1 VAHRGRCSMDRRE
14 FMKRLRSQGG
24 FTLIELVIIILVL
37 GILAATAIPK
47 FYDMT
52 AKAKEA
58 AEKGVVGGVRGGIS
72 IVYAS
77 NILNNVTPSFP
88 ATVGGTG
95 TASSANY
102 FFSNVMSPGI
112 DADWT
117 ATGAAFTGPAG
128 GVYTYDSGA
137 GTFQQ

>member
-1 VAHRGRCSMDRRE
+1 
-14 FMKRLRSQGG
+14 MKRLKSQSG

-52 AKAKEA
+52 VKAKDA

-77 NILNNVTPSFP
+77 NLLNNITPAFP
-88 ATVGGTG
+88 ATLGGSG
-95 TASSANY
+95 TASSTNY

-117 ATGAAFTGPAG
+117 ASGAVFTGPAG
-128 GVYTYDSGA
+128 GAYTYSSTA
-137 GTFQQ
+137 GTFIK